1 MFTTIFVG
9 AAAAAA
15 RSASSRHSVAWCT
28 SARRS
33 GRSGQRAALTFV
45 AARSAW
51 ARARAAPGSFGFRPR
66 SLRPLAASSAARLEP
81 RGLCGSGRGLFGLDL
96 RQRRLQAG
104 EAVSPAPQRLVDER
118 VEELCS
124 GLLGGI
130 GLRGLGE
137 DLVDLGADPCAVAV
151 LVERGVRADLR
162 AVDRDLAERG
172 EPGAVTELHHL
183 DEDRLDRRLV
193 LCPEAGDR
201 REVGDEVHA
210 DHPEG
215 EVRAAR
221 RLDRPRGAHARRV
234 GVEQGGEHHLRVV
247 GRPSCTLGRVLIV
260 ERGGVEEADRV
271 DQEVGEVALLEPVEH
286 ARREEEQLLTV
297 TTHIPICH
305 DEIVVDNVN

>member
-66 SLRPLAASSAARLEP
+66 SLRPLAASSVARSERAASAARAAASSASTSDSAA
-81 RGLCGSGRGLFGLDL
+81 C
-96 RQRRLQAG
+96 RR
-104 EAVSPAPQRLVDER
+104 
-118 VEELCS
+118 
-124 GLLGGI
+124 
-130 GLRGLGE
+130 
-137 DLVDLGADPCAVAV
+137 
-151 LVERGVRADLR
+151 
-162 AVDRDLAERG
+162 
-172 EPGAVTELHHL
+172 
-183 DEDRLDRRLV
+183 DRLDRRLV

-210 DHPEG
+210 DHPEC

-247 GRPSCTLGRVLIV
+247 GRPSCTLGRVLII

-286 ARREEEQLLTV
+286 ARRKEEQLLTV

-305 DEIVVDNVN
+305 DEIIVDNVNYGNDYLFLKGRHPISVCLHLNTERLIPMCRAEHFATA